1 MKSYKFKVGV
11 IKNGI
16 TIEHKAKLT
25 IDDNFTM
32 KSIKRFE
39 RDFKK
44 ALSEIRK
51 AVIAQNY
58 FTVEF
63 TVSVYEHWLE
73 DGKEPLQKSFDCW
86 TFSGYSDDKEGIYLA
101 ADERYTDATQDI
113 YIEFR
118 NPLEGIMGR

>member
-1 MKSYKFKVGV
+1 MKSYQFKVGV

-16 TIEHKAKLT
+16 TIEHKAKLI

-32 KSIKRFE
+32 ETLTAFE
-39 RDFKK
+39 IDFRKV
-44 ALSEIRK
+44 LSEMRK
-51 AVIAQNY
+51 AVIAHNY
-58 FTVEF
+58 FTAEL
-63 TVSVYEHWLE
+63 TVSVHEHWLE
-73 DGKEPLQKSFDCW
+73 DGKEPLQKSFDFW
-86 TFSGYSDDKEGIYLA
+86 SFSGYSDDKEGIYLA

>member
-1 MKSYKFKVGV
+1 MVSRC
-11 IKNGI
+11 N
-16 TIEHKAKLT
+16 
-25 IDDNFTM
+25 
-32 KSIKRFE
+32 SIKDFE
-39 RDFKK
+39 KDFRK

-63 TVSVYEHWLE
+63 TISAYDHWLE
-73 DGKEPLQKSFDCW
+73 DGNEPIQKDFDYW
-86 TFSGYSDDKEGIYLA
+86 AFNGFSNDREGIYLA

-118 NPLEGIMGR
+118 NPLEGIINR

>member
-1 MKSYKFKVGV
+1 MKCYKFKVRV

-16 TIEHKAKLT
+16 TIERKAELT
-25 IDDNFTM
+25 VDDNFTM
-32 KSIKRFE
+32 ESIKHFE
-39 RDFKK
+39 EDFKK

-73 DGKEPLQKSFDCW
+73 DGKEPLQKDFDYW
-86 TFSGYSDDKEGIYLA
+86 IFNGYSDDREGIYLA
-101 ADERYTDATQDI
+101 ADERYTDATRDI

-118 NPLEGIMGR
+118 NPLEGIISR